1 MKHLLLSI
9 ALFYSLVSFGQ
20 LDFSL
25 TPIPAMVDSTAEAE
39 AFIAHA
45 MIKNHSDET
54 IVIAWQRIVNDLPSN
69 WVSYICS
76 NITCAPPDVSMG
88 TFSLTAND
96 STNLDCYFQPEGVAG
111 LGTVELR
118 LFLTDDTTQVINA
131 VYQGSAI
138 ATSTSEQVLQNQIK
152 IYPNPASRELWLA
165 SDNVQHLEV
174 FNVIG
179 QRQDVNL
186 SNGKIDIEKLPIGYY
201 VLRLYDQDRKLQSVN
216 RFQKTN

>member
-1 MKHLLLSI
+1 MKYLLT
-9 ALFYSLVSFGQ
+9 AFTLFYSLLSFGQ

-25 TPIPAMVDSTAEAE
+25 TPIPAMVDSTAEAD
-39 AFIAHA
+39 AIIAHA

-54 IVIAWQRIVNDLPSN
+54 IVIAWQRIVNDLPEN

-76 NITCAPPDVSMG
+76 NITCAPPDISMG

-96 STNLDCYFQPEGVAG
+96 STNLDCYFKPEGTAG

-138 ATSTSEQVLQNQIK
+138 ATSTQEHLQEQIK
-152 IYPNPASRELWLA
+152 VYPNPATNDLWLNNHQIKYA
-165 SDNVQHLEV
+165 EV
-174 FNVIG
+174 FNMLG
-179 QRQDVNL
+179 QVQEVNL
-186 SNGKIDIEKLPIGYY
+186 SEGKIDLRKLLPGYY
-201 VLRLYDQDRKLQSVN
+201 VLRLYDYDYELQSVN
-216 RFQKTN
+216 RFQKIY